1 MPFQRASKGAR
12 TIAGLWVLCAA
23 GASAP
28 VLAQAGG
35 DSRTDSPWTLGIGG
49 LSIQKAYRDIGRD
62 NIVTPL
68 VSYETRWV
76 SIGVPRTDVKI
87 YSSDAL
93 SVRLRAR
100 YARDGFDAADSPYF
114 AGMAD
119 RRHSLWVGPALNWNA
134 GWFNTRAEW
143 LADVMGHSK
152 GSRASIHFDKRIA
165 WGRVALTPR
174 VGIEWYDADFVD
186 YYYGV
191 RLSEVRVGRPAYQ
204 GASTRAVEIGARL
217 EFSPVDRHVVYL
229 DLNARK
235 YGAGIKD
242 SPLVDR
248 ASQTSVGIGYLV
260 RF

>member
-1 MPFQRASKGAR
+1 MEFQRAAKGVR
-12 TIAGLWVLCAA
+12 TRAGIGLLCAA
-23 GASAP
+23 AASAS
-28 VLAQAGG
+28 VHAQAGA
-35 DSRTDSPWTLGIGG
+35 DARPDSPWTLGIGG

-62 NIVTPL
+62 HIVTPL
-68 VSYETRWV
+68 VNYETRWV

-87 YSSDAL
+87 YASDAL
-93 SVRLRAR
+93 SFRLRAR

-119 RRHSLWVGPALNWNA
+119 RKHSIWMGPALHWNA

-152 GSRASIHFDKRIA
+152 GSRASIHFDKRIP

-174 VGIEWYDADFVD
+174 VGVEWYDADFVD

-191 RLSEVRVGRPAYQ
+191 RPSEARVGRPAYQ

-229 DLNARK
+229 DVNARR
-235 YGAGIKD
+235 YGAAIKD

-248 ASQTSVGIGYLV
+248 ATQTSVGIGYLV